1 MPTCPSFLRSRPQG
15 EGLKQAHGMVLDAIA
30 MVLDERR
37 ARGELIP
44 EPGWAL
50 VESVEIPA

>member
-1 MPTCPSFLRSRPQG
+1 MSRHSVSHAQPSLIYATNFRSG
-15 EGLKQAHGMVLDAIA
+15 TLDAIA
-30 MVLDERR
+30 MVLDEPR